1 MTYRTV
7 HEQLK
12 WRTCVTC
19 QLIAHHALS
28 EECEANDLLAE
39 LKTKLVC
46 HHLCPGCHGTA
57 PTCICT
63 RGCRQLGHNL

>member
-1 MTYRTV
+1 MSNSNGTR
-7 HEQLK
+7 
-12 WRTCVTC
+12 VTC
-19 QLIAHHALS
+19 QLVAHHALS

-39 LKTKLVC
+39 LKTKLLVTSCVLVVPPAVC
-46 HHLCPGCHGTA
+46 HCTA